1 MRDYDLTKAA
11 DKQAFEA
18 WIVSVVRNEINSYV
32 KQVLFDR
39 NAAYV
44 DTSGM
49 STADRVTRLEQ
60 AIFRR

>member
-1 MRDYDLTKAA
+1 MRDYDLTKPA

-44 DTSGM
+44 DTR
-49 STADRVTRLEQ
+49 DRKSTRLNSSHT
-60 AIFRR
+60 